1 MSEIRKDYVTD
12 TWVVISEERAKRPKD
27 FIRTHLKIQNG
38 TCVFCSGNEKQ
49 TPPEIYAFRE
59 AGTQTDT
66 PGWWIRTIPNKFPA
80 LRIEGSVEKRS
91 NSIFSSMSG
100 IGCHEVIV
108 ESPEHDKPLALLPVS
123 QVKEVIEMYKYRLS
137 DLSRDRR
144 FKYTIVFENHGAE
157 AGASLEHPH
166 SQLIAT
172 PMIPVHVA
180 SELRGADNYFT
191 DMGGECIYDA
201 IINEELNDGRRVVFQ
216 NGSFVCITPY
226 ASKYPYEMMILP
238 RRHMPSFTG
247 ISEAEI
253 PELADILRRSLN
265 ALYNILDDPP
275 YNFYI
280 HTAPVNGRDYV
291 FYHWHLEITPRV
303 SKVAGFER
311 GTGFYINTLSPESAA
326 IQLSGQTADS
336 KQSTVDSHVAT
347 AGTNLRLPE
356 ET

>member
-1 MSEIRKDYVTD
+1 MSEIRKDYITD
-12 TWVVISEERAKRPKD
+12 TWVVISEERARRPKD
-27 FIRTHLKIQNG
+27 FIRTHLKLQNS
-38 TCVFCSGNEKQ
+38 TCAFCGGNERQ
-49 TPPEIYAFRE
+49 TPPEIFAYRSP
-59 AGTQTDT
+59 GTVRDS
-66 PGWWIRTIPNKFPA
+66 PGWWVRTVPNKFPA
-80 LRIEGSVEKRS
+80 LRIEGSVEKHS
-91 NSIFSSMSG
+91 TSIYSSMSG
-100 IGCHEVIV
+100 VGCHEVIIQ
-108 ESPEHDKPLALLPVS
+108 SPAHDRPIALLPVD
-123 QVKEVIEMYKYRLS
+123 QVKEVLEMYRYRYE

-144 FKYTIVFENHGAE
+144 FKYIIAFENHGAE

-191 DMGGECIYDA
+191 DMGGECIFDS
-201 IINEELNDGRRVVFQ
+201 ILSEELKDGRRVVFQ
-216 NGSFVCITPY
+216 NESFVCIAPY

-238 RRHMPSFTG
+238 RRHMSRFTDLTVVET
-247 ISEAEI
+247 SD
-253 PELADILRRSLN
+253 LAAILKRSLY
-265 ALYNILDDPP
+265 ALYALLDDPP

-280 HTAPVNGRDYV
+280 HTAPINGRDYS

-303 SKVAGFER
+303 SKVAGFEG

-326 IQLSGQTADS
+326 LQLAGEPARHA
-336 KQSTVDSHVAT
+336 QSTMEGQVAT

>member
-1 MSEIRKDYVTD
+1 MSEIRKDYITD

-38 TCVFCSGNEKQ
+38 SCAFCAGNEKQ
-49 TPPEIYAFRE
+49 TPPEIYAFRP
-59 AGTQTDT
+59 AGTLPDS
-66 PGWWIRTIPNKFPA
+66 PGWWIRTVPNKFPA
-80 LRIEGSVEKRS
+80 LRIEDSVERRS
-91 NSIFSSMSG
+91 VSVFSSISG
-100 IGCHEVIV
+100 VGCHEVII
-108 ESPEHDKPLALLPVS
+108 ESPEHDKPLALLPVG
-123 QVKEVIEMYKYRLS
+123 QVKEVIEMYKYRLA
-137 DLSRDRR
+137 DLSKDRR
-144 FKYTIVFENHGAE
+144 FKYIIIFENHGAE

-180 SELRGADNYFT
+180 SEIRGADNFYT
-191 DMGGECIYDA
+191 DMGGECIFDS
-201 IINEELNDGRRVVFQ
+201 IINEELKDGRRVVFQ

-238 RRHMPSFTG
+238 KRHMPSFT
-247 ISEAEI
+247 SLNEHEI
-253 PELADILRRSLN
+253 AELADILRRCLNSLYT
-265 ALYNILDDPP
+265 LLDDPP

-280 HTAPVNGRDYV
+280 HTSPLNGRDYT

-303 SKVAGFER
+303 SRVAGFER

-326 IQLSGQTADS
+326 RQLAGQPS
-336 KQSTVDSHVAT
+336 YSRQSTVDAHVAT
-347 AGTNLRLPE
+347 ADTNLRLPE